1 MKPWPDLW
9 SDANAEIRAKV
20 KRGGSPACS
29 VCHRP
34 IAPKAWPVDLLATGW
49 TDQGEVDV
57 QIVCQ
62 QCSPALADALRMAAS
77 EYEVWRVSGRR
88 APGRVM

>member
-9 SDANAEIRAKV
+9 SDANAEIRAK
-20 KRGGSPACS
+20 
-29 VCHRP
+29 
-34 IAPKAWPVDLLATGW
+34 T
-49 TDQGEVDV
+49 
-57 QIVCQ
+57 
-62 QCSPALADALRMAAS
+62 AS